1 MCKKGREGKG
11 EECRDIW
18 ERRSLEDGKLKRE
31 RGEVNGRFVWQLW
44 KKKEVSQQEKRE
56 KEYFKMSQ

>member
-1 MCKKGREGKG
+1 MGEKKFGRWEVEKGKGRSQWKI
-11 EECRDIW
+11 CQ
-18 ERRSLEDGKLKRE
+18 
-31 RGEVNGRFVWQLW
+31 WQLW

>member
-1 MCKKGREGKG
+1 M
-11 EECRDIW
+11 
-18 ERRSLEDGKLKRE
+18 EDLSVATVE
-31 RGEVNGRFVWQLW
+31 